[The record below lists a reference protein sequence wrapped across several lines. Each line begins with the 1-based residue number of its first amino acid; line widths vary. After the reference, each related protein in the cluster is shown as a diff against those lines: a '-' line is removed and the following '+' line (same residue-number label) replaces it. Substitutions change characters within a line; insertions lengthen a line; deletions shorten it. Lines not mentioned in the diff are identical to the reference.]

1 MPNMASF
8 YAESLL
14 KEIFQAWFCHVFHC
28 SSSPSG
34 LLGLV
39 QELFAPAHGRGL
51 RDVAF
56 AQVGR
61 HQHGDVHPLSV
72 AGEPA
77 AEELAA
83 LFAQELRVEVA
94 LRLKT

>member
-8 YAESLL
+8 YAESALERDL
-14 KEIFQAWFCHVFHC
+14 SSMVLACF
-28 SSSPSG
+28 SSPSG
-34 LLGLV
+34 LLSLV